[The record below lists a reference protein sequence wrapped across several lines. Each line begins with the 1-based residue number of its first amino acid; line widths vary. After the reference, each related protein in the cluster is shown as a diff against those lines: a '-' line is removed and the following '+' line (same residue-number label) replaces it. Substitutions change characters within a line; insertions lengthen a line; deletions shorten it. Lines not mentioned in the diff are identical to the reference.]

1 MPRYHSL
8 EAEGYLLITAFLEKH
23 PIVQLLIRQGERP
36 GIGIIHWIRKG
47 KRASEKAIK
56 ACNLGDIFKDQG
68 FDRVIYETI
77 VIEGSEFAKR
87 EISPKLLEAM
97 GFNVSQRK
105 HRSEVVG
112 EILEEEQE
120 NPFLNLRF
128 SILRATWE

>member
-8 EAEGYLLITAFLEKH
+8 EAEGSLLITAFVEKD
-23 PIVQLLIRQGERP
+23 PVIQLLIRQGERP
-36 GIGIIHWIRKG
+36 GIGIVHWIRKG
-47 KRASEKAIK
+47 KRSSAKTIRS
-56 ACNLGDIFKDQG
+56 CNLADIFKDQG

-77 VIEGSEFAKR
+77 VIEGSEFAKQ

-97 GFNVSQRK
+97 GFRVSQRK

-112 EILEEEQE
+112 EILEEERE

-128 SILRATWE
+128 SILRAIWE

>member
-8 EAEGYLLITAFLEKH
+8 EAEGSLLITAFVEKD
-23 PIVQLLIRQGERP
+23 PVIQFLIRQGERP
-36 GIGIIHWIRKG
+36 GVGIIHWIRKG
-47 KRASEKAIK
+47 RRSSEKAIRS
-56 ACNLGDIFKDQG
+56 CNLADIFKDQG

-77 VIEGSEFAKR
+77 VIEGSEFAKQ

-97 GFNVSQRK
+97 GFRVSQRK

-112 EILEEEQE
+112 EILEEERE

-128 SILRATWE
+128 SILRAIWE